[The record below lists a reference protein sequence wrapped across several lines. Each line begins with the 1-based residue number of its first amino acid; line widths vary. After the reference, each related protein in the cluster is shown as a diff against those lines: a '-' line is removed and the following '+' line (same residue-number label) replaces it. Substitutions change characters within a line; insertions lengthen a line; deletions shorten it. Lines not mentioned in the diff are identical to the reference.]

1 MAYEQFD
8 RQYRFAAG
16 KSGGVGFEV
25 GTADPTALHIDFSI
39 QKADVEA
46 ANTSKIT
53 LWNLSK
59 AHLATLNEKDCM
71 VTLKAGYGSQ
81 MPLIFVGAITHIETV
96 PDSADRMTE
105 IEAIDGRIE
114 LRDTYVSLSYNGNI
128 SAKTV
133 LQDTARQMG
142 VTITFSY
149 NADFG
154 FLYSYAYIG
163 AAKGA
168 LDKACALTGLMW
180 EIQNGILQIKRRGD
194 TMSREVFVLSAD
206 SGLIGIP
213 KKLTEGAQNEAD
225 QNKQGWEVTFFLNG
239 AIGVGD
245 YIKIES
251 KIVTGFYRVHSID
264 LNGDNEEGDWLCTA
278 KVYELAPVVSDT
290 QYPASSAATADFV
303 GELKSGD
310 KVTIKPGSKWYGGQ
324 SIPDWV
330 MSDTWI
336 VLQVKGDRAVLN
348 KNVSGSN
355 AIMSPI
361 NVSNLIKA

>member
-1 MAYEQFD
+1 MAFEQWD

-16 KSGGVGFEV
+16 RAGSVGFEI
-25 GTADPTALHIDFSI
+25 GTAAPTALHIEFSI
-39 QKADVEA
+39 QKADVES
-46 ANTSKIT
+46 ANTAKIT
-53 LWNLSK
+53 LWNLNN
-59 AHLATLNEKDCM
+59 AHLAMLNEKDCV

-81 MPLIFVGAITHIETV
+81 MPLIFVGVITHIETI

-128 SAKTV
+128 GTKTV
-133 LQDTARQMG
+133 MQDIARQRG
-142 VTITFSY
+142 VTVTFSY

-154 FLYSYAYIG
+154 FLYSFAYIG

-168 LDKACALTGLMW
+168 LDKACALSGLMW

-194 TMSREVFVLSAD
+194 TMNREVFVLSAD

-225 QNKQGWEVTFFLNG
+225 QNKQGWNVNFFLNG
-239 AIGVGD
+239 AVGVGD
-245 YIKIES
+245 YIKVES
-251 KIVTGFYRVHSID
+251 KIVTGFFRVHTIE
-264 LNGDNEEGDWLCTA
+264 LNGDNEVGDWLCTA
-278 KVYELAPVVSDT
+278 KIYELAPIVSAT
-290 QYPASSAATADFV
+290 SSYSNDV
-303 GELKSGD
+303 GGLIKAGD
-310 KVTIKPGSKWYGGQ
+310 KVTIKPGSKWYTGH
-324 SIPDWV
+324 SIPAWI

-348 KNVSGSN
+348 KNVSGTN
-355 AIMSPI
+355 TIMSPI
-361 NVSNLIKA
+361 NVGNLVKA